1 MKATEIIR
9 NLLDLIDSVDSAE
22 SNTDVNDYEDETS
35 VGCGP
40 ECDCPKCQDRLSNSP
55 DELYVDTDTILSIGN
70 DLNKPKH
77 PSDLRSDSV
86 SMYPNMQYDPR
97 K

>member
-9 NLLDLIDSVDSAE
+9 NLLDLIDSVETGE
-22 SNTDVNDYEDETS
+22 SDTSSVDYEEETPS
-35 VGCGP
+35 CGGDCGCA
-40 ECDCPKCQDRLSNSP
+40 KCQSELSNSP

-77 PSDLRSDSV
+77 PSDLRADSF
-86 SMYPNMQYDPR
+86 SLYPNMSYDPR
-97 K
+97 KQ